1 MALVERQGGRVKVSK
16 RMRAEIEEEAGGSK
30 ILALRGAVIAFVKR
44 KDEYHGDK
52 EEESSLEEIE
62 ARFHG
67 AEVVDM
73 IDDVQ
78 LTHVV
83 VLGGDLPEEEEKAS
97 EAKRERSRRL
107 LEGEKIFHLVSSA
120 WLDDSIRE
128 NRILGEGEYAL

>member
-67 AEVVDM
+67 AEVVDN
-73 IDDVQ
+73 IGDIR

-83 VLGGDLPEEEEKAS
+83 VLGGDLFKEEEAS
-97 EAKRERSRRL
+97 EAKREKSRRL

>member
-67 AEVVDM
+67 AEVVDN
-73 IDDVQ
+73 IGDIR

-83 VLGGDLPEEEEKAS
+83 VLGGDLFKEEEAS

>member
-16 RMRAEIEEEAGGSK
+16 RVRAEIEEEAGGSK

-67 AEVVDM
+67 AEVVDN
-73 IDDVQ
+73 IGDIR

-83 VLGGDLPEEEEKAS
+83 VLGGDLFKEEEAS

>member
-1 MALVERQGGRVKVSK
+1 MALVEGQGGRVKVSK
-16 RMRAEIEEEAGGSK
+16 RMRAEIEEGAGGSK

-44 KDEYHGDK
+44 NDEHHADK
-52 EEESSLEEIE
+52 EEDLCLEEIE

-73 IDDVQ
+73 IDDMR

-83 VLGGDLPEEEEKAS
+83 VLGGDLPKEEEAS

-128 NRILGEGEYAL
+128 NRILGEAEYAL

>member
-1 MALVERQGGRVKVSK
+1 MALVEGQGGRVKVSK
-16 RMRAEIEEEAGGSK
+16 RVRAEIEEEAGGSK

-44 KDEYHGDK
+44 NDERHGD
-52 EEESSLEEIE
+52 EEEDSCLEEIE

-73 IDDVQ
+73 IDDMR

-83 VLGGDLPEEEEKAS
+83 VLGGDLSKEEEAS

>member
-44 KDEYHGDK
+44 NDEHHGDK
-52 EEESSLEEIE
+52 EEDSCLEEIE

-73 IDDVQ
+73 IHDMR

-83 VLGGDLPEEEEKAS
+83 VLGGDLPKEEEAS
-97 EAKRERSRRL
+97 EAKRERRRRGLKILSFFL
-107 LEGEKIFHLVSSA
+107 LGKLSQNI
-120 WLDDSIRE
+120 
-128 NRILGEGEYAL
+128 

>member
-16 RMRAEIEEEAGGSK
+16 RVRAEIEEEAGGSK

-73 IDDVQ
+73 IDDVR

-83 VLGGDLPEEEEKAS
+83 VLGGGLPEEEEAS

>member
-1 MALVERQGGRVKVSK
+1 MALVERQGGRVKVGK
-16 RMRAEIEEEAGGSK
+16 RVRAEIEEEAGGSK

-67 AEVVDM
+67 AEVVDN
-73 IDDVQ
+73 IGDIR

-83 VLGGDLPEEEEKAS
+83 VLGGDLFKEEEAS

>member
-16 RMRAEIEEEAGGSK
+16 RVRAEIEEEAGGSK

-67 AEVVDM
+67 AEVVDN
-73 IDDVQ
+73 IGDIR

-83 VLGGDLPEEEEKAS
+83 VLGGDLFKEEEAS

-128 NRILGEGEYAL
+128 NRILEEGEYAL

>member
-1 MALVERQGGRVKVSK
+1 MALVGRQGGRVKVSK
-16 RMRAEIEEEAGGSK
+16 RVRAEIEEEAGGSK

-67 AEVVDM
+67 AEVVDN
-73 IDDVQ
+73 IGDIR

-83 VLGGDLPEEEEKAS
+83 VLGGDLPKEEEAS

-107 LEGEKIFHLVSSA
+107 LEGEKISHLVSSA
-120 WLDDSIRE
+120 WLDDSIKE

>member
-16 RMRAEIEEEAGGSK
+16 RVRAEIEEEAGGSK

-44 KDEYHGDK
+44 NDEHHGEK
-52 EEESSLEEIE
+52 EEDSSLEEIE

-73 IDDVQ
+73 IHDMQ

-83 VLGGDLPEEEEKAS
+83 VLGEDLPKEEEAA

-128 NRILGEGEYAL
+128 NRILGEAEYAL

>member
-1 MALVERQGGRVKVSK
+1 M
-16 RMRAEIEEEAGGSK
+16 
-30 ILALRGAVIAFVKR
+30 IAFVKR

-67 AEVVDM
+67 AEVVDN
-73 IDDVQ
+73 IGDIR

-83 VLGGDLPEEEEKAS
+83 VLGGDLFKEEEAS